1 MNQTR
6 LVWRI
11 ASADMSK
18 DETDEI
24 PEVAITGEIE

>member
-1 MNQTR
+1 

-24 PEVAITGEIE
+24 PEVAITGEIEW